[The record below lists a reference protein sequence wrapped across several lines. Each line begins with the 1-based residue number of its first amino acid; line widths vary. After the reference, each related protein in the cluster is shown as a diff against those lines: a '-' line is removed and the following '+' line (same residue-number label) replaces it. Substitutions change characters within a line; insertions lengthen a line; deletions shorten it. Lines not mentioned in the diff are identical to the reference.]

1 MLTIDKYAYH
11 NRWIGVSPYI
21 KTSGYMLLLILSL
34 SGPAVLQ
41 AAICLLLVPLTMYV
55 AKMKCSHYIKWFM
68 LPFSFLLFSIISIL
82 ISVSPSADGLLWKV
96 QAGSL
101 YLGISDATMQAAAQ
115 VLFRSTACL
124 ACTLFFVLT
133 VPVQQ
138 LVKVMRTIHI
148 PVLLIELMVLIYRFI
163 FIFVEEA
170 AAIRHAQQLRFGYHG
185 LKNSYKSLAMLVN
198 VLFQRVMLRYRDMS
212 VVLDVKLFQGD
223 FHV

>member
-55 AKMKCSHYIKWFM
+55 AKMKCGYYIKWFM

-101 YLGISDATMQAAAQ
+101 YLGISDATLQAAAQ

-163 FIFVEEA
+163 FIFIEEA